1 MTNPSAAFANA
12 PPDDAIRAVPE
23 FERDLIAGLSRR
35 PYRLSPKYLY
45 DPAGSA
51 LFDRICTLPEYYLT
65 RAELSILSQ
74 HAGEITAHIGPN
86 VDLIEFGAGSLTKI
100 RLLLGAFAP
109 ECRPARYLPVDIS
122 GEHLTSAANAL
133 SIAYP
138 DIIVAPIV
146 GDYTA
151 PIKWPEGPHRRRVGF
166 FPGSTLGN
174 FEPDEAVAFLK
185 SAATQLRGGGLLIGI
200 DLVKEPLVLHR
211 AYNDQEGVTA
221 AFNRNLLRRA
231 NRELGTN
238 FDLKG
243 FRHYAFYHP
252 LLRRIEMHLVC
263 IHPQIVTLG
272 DQRFVFDEGDSI
284 HTESS
289 YKYGLTAFRELACA
303 AGFQPEAT
311 WFDPER
317 HFSMHWL
324 EAPAE
329 SPHHAD

>member
-1 MTNPSAAFANA
+1 MTHPSPAFANA
-12 PPDDAIRAVPE
+12 LPDDAIRAVTE
-23 FERDLIAGLSRR
+23 FERDLVAGLSTR

-65 RAELSILSQ
+65 RAELGILSQ
-74 HAGEITAHIGPN
+74 HGTEMTAHIGPN
-86 VDLIEFGAGSLTKI
+86 VDLVEFGAGSLTKI
-100 RLLLGAFAP
+100 RLLLNAFAP
-109 ECRPARYLPVDIS
+109 ECRPVRYLPVDIS

-133 SIAYP
+133 STAYP
-138 DIIVAPIV
+138 DIIVEPVV

-151 PIKWPEGPHRRRVGF
+151 PIKWPDGPHRRRVGF

-174 FEPDEAVAFLK
+174 FEPDDAVAFLK

-200 DLVKEPLVLHR
+200 DLVKEPLALHR

-221 AFNRNLLRRA
+221 AFNRNVLRRA

-243 FRHYAFYHP
+243 FRHYAFYNP
-252 LLRRIEMHLVC
+252 PLRRIEMHLVC
-263 IHPQIVTLG
+263 VRPQIVTLG
-272 DQRFVFDEGDSI
+272 DRRFVFNEGDNI

-289 YKYGLTAFRELACA
+289 YKYGLAGFRELASA
-303 AGFQPEAT
+303 AGFRPKAT

-317 HFSMHWL
+317 LFSMHWL
-324 EAPAE
+324 EAPAD
-329 SPHHAD
+329 SPPLSD